1 MRNIRSRADGPLSAS
16 RPPEAQ
22 GLLDDLPKPSG
33 VRPPPKDPSAGQTG
47 EEGVVVELGFGR
59 EPVEDLHFR
68 DGGEPSVAGQAA
80 REGGGGAGEV
90 EPPDDLREL
99 LARVR
104 PVDGGGVGQLPPL
117 EEPAVARKEDPPLA
131 ERQRNELLV
140 GGVALPDRVEAEQ
153 AEPARQLP
161 EVDVKDEARLTQRS
175 RAEVHDRGDIQSL
188 EDRVDADAVSYKH

>member
-1 MRNIRSRADGPLSAS
+1 
-16 RPPEAQ
+16 
-22 GLLDDLPKPSG
+22 
-33 VRPPPKDPSAGQTG
+33 
-47 EEGVVVELGFGR
+47 VEPGFGR
-59 EPVEDLHFR
+59 EPVEYLLFR

-99 LARVR
+99 LTRVR

-140 GGVALPDRVEAEQ
+140 GGVAPPDRVEAEQ

-161 EVDVKDEARLTQRS
+161 EVDVKDEARLAERP
-175 RAEVHDRGDIQSL
+175 RAEVTGPWLFTGVQCATRRLLDLIPPGRTELARDVLVPSIARGERAFRLVPCVEGGFWFDL
-188 EDRVDADAVSYKH
+188 GTPARMAMAEDRVRG